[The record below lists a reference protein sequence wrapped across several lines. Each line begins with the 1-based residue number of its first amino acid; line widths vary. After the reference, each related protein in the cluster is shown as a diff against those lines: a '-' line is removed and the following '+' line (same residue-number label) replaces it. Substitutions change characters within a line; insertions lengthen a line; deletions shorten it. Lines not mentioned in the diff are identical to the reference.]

1 MYFWSAADDC
11 GRPICSPIT
20 ACFRIDPLGVEE
32 ISGTQKSKALTL
44 SYYRTF
50 LMRWLMPRFHR
61 FADCHGKF
69 DVRFISHDDSPDY
82 SDHCYDM
89 AISTGFPERAE
100 TLSVTRLV
108 AECCGSVCRPDFLPE
123 GKRLAARSFVDVSLL
138 HTETRADAWPNW
150 LKMVGNEDVYPSRG
164 QQYEHF

>member
-1 MYFWSAADDC
+1 
-11 GRPICSPIT
+11 
-20 ACFRIDPLGVEE
+20 LGVEE